1 MPIKIHTYETGPVD
15 TNGYLLY
22 EEETNTSVIIDAP
35 LDMVLKL
42 CSQLSDYNSFPSA
55 LLLTHSHWDH
65 IGDAQKLQLLYPNM
79 KTYIHNLDS
88 YRLIEPMK
96 HTIWELPF
104 DIPPVTKFDLI
115 EDGDELSFG
124 NINLKLMHTPGHTE
138 GSICFYDNE
147 RKILFGG
154 DVLFQNSI
162 GRTDLPGGDYD
173 TLINSIKDKLLKLED
188 KVLVLSGHGDRT
200 TIGIERESNPFLK

>member
-1 MPIKIHTYETGPVD
+1 
-15 TNGYLLY
+15 
-22 EEETNTSVIIDAP
+22 
-35 LDMVLKL
+35 
-42 CSQLSDYNSFPSA
+42 
-55 LLLTHSHWDH
+55 
-65 IGDAQKLQLLYPNM
+65 
-79 KTYIHNLDS
+79 
-88 YRLIEPMK
+88 
-96 HTIWELPF
+96 
-104 DIPPVTKFDLI
+104 
-115 EDGDELSFG
+115 
-124 NINLKLMHTPGHTE
+124 MHTPGHTE